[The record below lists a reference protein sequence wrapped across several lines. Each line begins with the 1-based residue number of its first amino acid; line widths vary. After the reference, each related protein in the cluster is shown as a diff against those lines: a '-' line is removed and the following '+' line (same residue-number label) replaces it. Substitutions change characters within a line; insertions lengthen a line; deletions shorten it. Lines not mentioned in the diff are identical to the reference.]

1 MLDDRKTKEVR
12 KSVSHPESKDRC
24 PASASILHL
33 SALKND
39 TNVKFLGYEDL

>member
-1 MLDDRKTKEVR
+1 MLDDSKTIEVK
-12 KSVSHPESKDRC
+12 KSVLHPASKEPC
-24 PASASILHL
+24 PASAPILHL